1 MNINKL
7 KINMDKFMSLSQLA
21 MSIFMLI
28 GTIVWGIAHLIKG
41 TIGLFGF
48 CVVMVFVYLMFVLV
62 RESYREYKEEKNK

>member
-1 MNINKL
+1 
-7 KINMDKFMSLSQLA
+7 MDKLMSLGQLA

-48 CVVMVFVYLMFVLV
+48 CVVLLFVYLMWILV
-62 RESYREYKEEKNK
+62 REAYREYQQEKNK

>member
-7 KINMDKFMSLSQLA
+7 KITMDKFMSLSQLA

-28 GTIVWGIAHLIKG
+28 GTIVWGIAHLIMG

-48 CVVMVFVYLMFVLV
+48 CVVVLLVYLIWILV
-62 RESYREYKEEKNK
+62 RESYREYQEEKNK

>member
-1 MNINKL
+1 
-7 KINMDKFMSLSQLA
+7 MDKFMSLSQLA